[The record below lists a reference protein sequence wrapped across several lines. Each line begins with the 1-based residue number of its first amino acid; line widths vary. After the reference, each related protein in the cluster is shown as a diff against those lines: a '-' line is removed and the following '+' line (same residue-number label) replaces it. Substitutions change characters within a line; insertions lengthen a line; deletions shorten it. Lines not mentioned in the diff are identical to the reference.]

1 MENKNI
7 KILTID
13 DNQDNLTTL
22 KALIT
27 ETFPEAIVL
36 SALNGQRGIEIAA
49 LEEPDVIILNIIMP
63 GIDGYE
69 VCRKL
74 KADKKLCEIPVVF
87 VTAVGSDPKS
97 RIKAL
102 ECGAEAFLTNPV
114 DKSELTAQIRAM
126 LKIRA
131 VNTRKQDESIRLETT
146 SQENAHRFK
155 SMFDHM
161 SSGASIYKVLNNGAT
176 GKDYIIM
183 DFNKTAL
190 EIEGKVKNDVLGK
203 SLYDLRPNIDDYGLI
218 PVFQKVWQTGE
229 SAFFP
234 AKVYIDENYHNWY
247 ENNIFKLPSGEIV
260 AIYNDVTDKMLTQE
274 KLQESEKKYRR
285 IAESI
290 SDVVWT
296 ADMNMRTTYISPSV
310 EKMLGESPEAHLA
323 KTLTEKFTPDSIKKI
338 NVVLLEEI
346 EKEKD
351 PKSDKNRTRI
361 IECEHYRADG
371 NVIWLSIHASF
382 LRDENGKAIGLRG
395 VSRDITERKKIE
407 KALMESENRYR
418 QLSEQS
424 RTFTWEV
431 DEQGLYTFVDHMSEE
446 VLGYRSEELIQK
458 KHFYDL
464 CPEEE
469 REELKQ
475 AAFDIFKRKSRF
487 VDMENKALTKTGLV
501 VVFSTIGIP
510 ILKDDGSLL
519 GYRGSDTDITDR
531 KRIENALKESEERHR
546 LLITQMA
553 QGLAVH
559 EIILDDSGTPVDYR
573 FLDVNKSFEEM
584 TKLKRKDIIGRT
596 VLEILPETESYWI
609 EEYGQVALT
618 GESHEFEN
626 YSKELGKYFNVV
638 AYSPQHKQFATI
650 ITDITKRKMAEENL
664 VYLSNHDFLTGLY
677 NRKYFEEELNNLDVE
692 GNLPL
697 SIIMIDTNGLKIVN
711 DSFGHNMGDELLKKA
726 ACVIKQACRPDDL
739 IVRYG
744 GDEFVIVL
752 PKTSDDKTLKI
763 ANSIKQTALKEKVA
777 NIELSLSYGYA
788 TKHSVNESI
797 MQILANAENHMYR
810 HKLAERSSM
819 RSKTIQIIMNALFV
833 KSHREAQHST
843 RVSAICEAIAI
854 KMQLDKQKIN
864 DIRIAGLVHDIGKIG
879 IDEKILNKNGK
890 LDVYERKEIEK
901 HPETGWRILSSSNE
915 FAELAKYIL
924 GHHERWDGN
933 GYPNNLKGEAIPM
946 ETRVITIADAYDAM
960 TSERSYKA
968 LMTKEEAVKE
978 ILRCSGTQFDPAI
991 VEVFVNQ
998 VLPDND
1004 IFGGGE

>member
-1 MENKNI
+1 M
-7 KILTID
+7 
-13 DNQDNLTTL
+13 
-22 KALIT
+22 
-27 ETFPEAIVL
+27 
-36 SALNGQRGIEIAA
+36 
-49 LEEPDVIILNIIMP
+49 
-63 GIDGYE
+63 
-69 VCRKL
+69 
-74 KADKKLCEIPVVF
+74 
-87 VTAVGSDPKS
+87 
-97 RIKAL
+97 
-102 ECGAEAFLTNPV
+102 
-114 DKSELTAQIRAM
+114 
-126 LKIRA
+126 
-131 VNTRKQDESIRLETT
+131 
-146 SQENAHRFK
+146 
-155 SMFDHM
+155 
-161 SSGASIYKVLNNGAT
+161 
-176 GKDYIIM
+176 
-183 DFNKTAL
+183 
-190 EIEGKVKNDVLGK
+190 LGK

-382 LRDENGKAIGLRG
+382 LLDENCKSIVLRG

-864 DIRIAGLVHDIGKIG
+864 DIRIAGLVHDIGKL
-879 IDEKILNKNGK
+879 E
-890 LDVYERKEIEK
+890 
-901 HPETGWRILSSSNE
+901 
-915 FAELAKYIL
+915 
-924 GHHERWDGN
+924 
-933 GYPNNLKGEAIPM
+933 
-946 ETRVITIADAYDAM
+946 
-960 TSERSYKA
+960 
-968 LMTKEEAVKE
+968 
-978 ILRCSGTQFDPAI
+978 
-991 VEVFVNQ
+991 
-998 VLPDND
+998 
-1004 IFGGGE
+1004 